1 MGRLKGACE
10 KPFRPASKTAVF
22 EVPCSFGTAVLDE
35 CIRRQSQRFLSST
48 RLRHGICIAVFGVQ
62 KAPAPARAGAGLYK
76 KWKGPVWRGALS
88 PVLKGG
94 KRRQAP
100 EKEMQT
106 RARQIWYVA
115 CRSARHMCRTGG
127 NEWRNEAKTIHGPR
141 RFKCVFWLYFFV
153 FSLDGTLFPA
163 YNAYYVSS
171 WPCVP
176 MCQKYA
182 ENICAFRRFLPRQ
195 KGRLTRCYEE
205 AEHAEKIRSGRKLW

>member
-1 MGRLKGACE
+1 MSASDAKASAFFRQRAFAMGYVLPFLVCKRPRPLRGRVQAFTKNGRALYGAAPSAPSSKEENEGRRRKKKC
-10 KPFRPASKTAVF
+10 KPVRGRYGMWPAARRAICAALGEMNGGMKQKQYTA
-22 EVPCSFGTAVLDE
+22 
-35 CIRRQSQRFLSST
+35 
-48 RLRHGICIAVFGVQ
+48 
-62 KAPAPARAGAGLYK
+62 
-76 KWKGPVWRGALS
+76 
-88 PVLKGG
+88 
-94 KRRQAP
+94 
-100 EKEMQT
+100 
-106 RARQIWYVA
+106 
-115 CRSARHMCRTGG
+115 
-127 NEWRNEAKTIHGPR
+127 PR